1 MCIRDSIAALP
12 LLVVACLEFDG
23 IIQPGRALTDS
34 EIEVTAQLRVSP
46 GEDGSG
52 KVVFAVLAPKAWNL
66 RDNATLYLTTKDYNA
81 IQHQPEVVNEQLTLM
96 PAEEKDPKN
105 GLSWADSFMS
115 VIGRGGNDPQTAMEW
130 VVWRSS
136 TTFIFDDKIEVDG
149 QEVET
154 ADVHADVRIK
164 MKTGAVPLTCE
175 LGYSYCY
182 DTFGLKRDEQRFAEA
197 FKPIE
202 TYNQVFTTTPSVF
215 RYGDVFGITFSHGG
229 TALKDAGEVYLCGT
243 AIHDGGQKAEV
254 SAAVPRNRMELISS
268 RFEKYLYPKDFF
280 GLPSDAVI
288 EELYFYFINADGSIV
303 VKDDE
308 NGGQEFFVEQSDE

>member
-1 MCIRDSIAALP
+1 
-12 LLVVACLEFDG
+12 
-23 IIQPGRALTDS
+23 
-34 EIEVTAQLRVSP
+34 
-46 GEDGSG
+46 
-52 KVVFAVLAPKAWNL
+52 
-66 RDNATLYLTTKDYNA
+66 
-81 IQHQPEVVNEQLTLM
+81 
-96 PAEEKDPKN
+96 
-105 GLSWADSFMS
+105 
-115 VIGRGGNDPQTAMEW
+115 
-130 VVWRSS
+130 
-136 TTFIFDDKIEVDG
+136 
-149 QEVET
+149 
-154 ADVHADVRIK
+154 

-268 RFEKYLYPKDFF
+268 RFEKYIYPKDFF